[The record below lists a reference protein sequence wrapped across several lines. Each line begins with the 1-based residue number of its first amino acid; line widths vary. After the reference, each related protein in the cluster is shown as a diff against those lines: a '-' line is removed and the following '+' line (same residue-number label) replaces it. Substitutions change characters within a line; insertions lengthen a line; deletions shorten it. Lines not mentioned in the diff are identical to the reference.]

1 MLLPADLELGAVYR
15 LPSGRFALLMLETP
29 VCCLFHTVDVHRI
42 HTIVSQPIT
51 LSPAMANRCRL
62 AWHAHQWAD
71 RAQARAL
78 LDLHRAADLAE
89 SARQHGRC
97 KIKVRR
103 T

>member
-1 MLLPADLELGAVYR
+1 MRLPSDLELGAVYR
-15 LPSGRFALLMLETP
+15 LPSGRFALLMMQTP
-29 VCCLFHTVDVHRI
+29 GGCLFHTVDVHRT
-42 HTIVSQPIT
+42 HTIVDQPVT
-51 LSPAMANRCRL
+51 LSPAMASRCRV

-78 LDLHRAADLAE
+78 VELRRAADLVDA
-89 SARQHGRC
+89 ARQHGRC